1 MASDLSTKDI
11 LDRMDA
17 IEAHQSAQLAAARSE
32 NRYMM
37 LAMLFVIAALAGVQI
52 TGFGF
57 SAKPSATATVNMGS
71 PKAAVAPES
80 DQSPADPASNTSLEE
95 ESSVD
100 PSAMED

>member
-1 MASDLSTKDI
+1 MSSDLSTKDI

-17 IEAHQSAQLAAARSE
+17 IEARQSAQLASARSE

-57 SAKPSATATVNMGS
+57 SAKPSATATINMSSSEAVEASEPSQSSVN
-71 PKAAVAPES
+71 
-80 DQSPADPASNTSLEE
+80 PADNTPPEKKPF
-95 ESSVD
+95 VD
-100 PSAMED
+100 PVIED

>member
-1 MASDLSTKDI
+1 MPSDLSTKDI

-17 IEAHQSAQLAAARSE
+17 IEARQSAQLSAARSE

-57 SAKPSATATVNMGS
+57 SAKPSATATVNM
-71 PKAAVAPES
+71 AAPEAAPAP
-80 DQSPADPASNTSLEE
+80 DQPPADPAGNTSLEE
-95 ESSVD
+95 EPPID
-100 PSAMED
+100 PAIED